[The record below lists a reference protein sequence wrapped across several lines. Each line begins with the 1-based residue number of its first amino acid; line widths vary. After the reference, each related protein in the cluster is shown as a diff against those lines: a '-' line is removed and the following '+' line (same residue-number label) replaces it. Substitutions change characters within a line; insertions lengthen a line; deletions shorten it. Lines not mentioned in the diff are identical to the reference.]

1 MILSGALLA
10 NLLPCDSDSCTW
22 RTAEKVTQIKWTPGD
37 PGGAF
42 SFSRDAYFFLPVAQ
56 AKSLGIILNFYSH
69 TSHPIHQQILWAL
82 STFKMLLRKINV
94 FIYLGFITFADTL
107 IQSFFL
113 SRSYSDS
120 LKLIIS
126 FLCSKTSCGSPFSDS
141 KRQSPDLSIQG
152 PADLDPATCLP
163 SPPMLCFS
171 SHSGL
176 FAPFS
181 TFSSQVLHICSSLFE
196 NICPPQASTWLTP
209 SPPTSL
215 CSCGLF
221 RDLLMVTLTDLGW
234 SQSAGAQ
241 SRAWVPSQR

>member
-1 MILSGALLA
+1 
-10 NLLPCDSDSCTW
+10 
-22 RTAEKVTQIKWTPGD
+22 
-37 PGGAF
+37 
-42 SFSRDAYFFLPVAQ
+42 
-56 AKSLGIILNFYSH
+56 
-69 TSHPIHQQILWAL
+69 
-82 STFKMLLRKINV
+82 MLLRKINV

-176 FAPFS
+176 FA
-181 TFSSQVLHICSSLFE
+181 
-196 NICPPQASTWLTP
+196 
-209 SPPTSL
+209 
-215 CSCGLF
+215 
-221 RDLLMVTLTDLGW
+221 
-234 SQSAGAQ
+234 
-241 SRAWVPSQR
+241 VPSIGEGCLFLGIFLLAIFQAATFFPMVCTSDSLSCFSYLFKY